1 MFWEA
6 ESFDMDLSKWDVS
19 RATDM
24 SKMFAGTK
32 SFNGDISNWRTSRV
46 RDMSLMFAYSTLF
59 DGDISRFDMS
69 SVTTTSGMFR
79 YASSFKGDL
88 SRWRMSRV
96 RDMSLMFSY
105 ATLFDG
111 DISNWEVSS
120 LNSMSGMFM
129 YSTSFNGDISK
140 WDVSSVNDMQSM
152 FYATSFH
159 GDISRWHT
167 SRVTDMSLMFS
178 YATLFDGDISS
189 WDVSQVTSMASMFSY
204 AMSFN
209 GDISNWDVSKVMDV
223 HSMFNG
229 AKSFKQNLCGRAWV
243 QTKFTNRDA
252 MFTDSPGSIARS
264 VCAKVNRRPLPN
276 GRELIRHKD
285 NKDKG
290 RNGQKIVTKAMV
302 DEKTCQKCGTFEKS
316 GRASC
321 CAPGGAWYKKCG
333 GAGNKKVAY
342 QWSEGVQ
349 ACAKKATTTTES
361 IGTKSCAKCGSIK
374 KSGKMS
380 CCGRG
385 GSWFRD
391 CGSGGN
397 SKFGHTWSEGIQACV
412 VTAESSKTGID
423 QKEAKEE
430 PNASTGADVVN
441 PEEIKPATKL
451 PSASVTSSPSTI
463 LLAVMTAIWLFIR
476 KNATS
481 Q

>member
-1 MFWEA
+1 
-6 ESFDMDLSKWDVS
+6 
-19 RATDM
+19 
-24 SKMFAGTK
+24 
-32 SFNGDISNWRTSRV
+32 
-46 RDMSLMFAYSTLF
+46 
-59 DGDISRFDMS
+59 
-69 SVTTTSGMFR
+69 
-79 YASSFKGDL
+79 
-88 SRWRMSRV
+88 
-96 RDMSLMFSY
+96 
-105 ATLFDG
+105 
-111 DISNWEVSS
+111 
-120 LNSMSGMFM
+120 
-129 YSTSFNGDISK
+129 
-140 WDVSSVNDMQSM
+140 MQSM

-178 YATLFDGDISS
+178 YATLFDTDISS

-209 GDISNWDVSKVMDV
+209 GDISKWDVSKVMDV

-285 NKDKG
+285 KNQHKKA
-290 RNGQKIVTKAMV
+290 QVTKAKV
-302 DEKTCQKCGTFEKS
+302 DMKSCQKCGTFEKS

-349 ACAKKATTTTES
+349 ACSMEETTTES
-361 IGTKSCAKCGSIK
+361 IGTKSCTKCGSIK
-374 KSGKMS
+374 KSRKMS

-385 GSWFRD
+385 GSWFGD
-391 CGSGGN
+391 CGSGRR
-397 SKFGHTWSEGIQACV
+397 FGHTWSEGIKACI

-430 PNASTGADVVN
+430 PTGADVVN
-441 PEEIKPATKL
+441 PEEIKLATK

-463 LLAVMTAIWLFIR
+463 LLTVMTAIWLFIR